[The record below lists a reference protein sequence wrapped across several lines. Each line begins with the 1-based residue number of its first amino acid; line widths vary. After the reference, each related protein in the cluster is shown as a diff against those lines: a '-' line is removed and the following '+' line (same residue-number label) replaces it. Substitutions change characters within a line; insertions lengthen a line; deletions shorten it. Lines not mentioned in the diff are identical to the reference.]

1 MRIQSKVSNLFSL
14 RGRCWSRFQ
23 TAAAAAATVAV
34 LSTSAVCVTKAWK
47 THKRTHGRQD
57 ADTKIVLFPVSCY
70 WIFMLK
76 YLTKKCILKCKNISI
91 TLQIP
96 VCVEKAEVCL
106 FQGVTVLEPG
116 QALVQYLEGE
126 LCYTVH
132 CLHHRDPESGF
143 YAMDVSSVNCSQKCG
158 PVWSFFDAF
167 EHFIY
172 HQYGPA
178 VLRAE
183 PLFMCSTRCT
193 SRPLTLRCAVAPAKI
208 SPARLLMKTGLRI
221 FSLYELHI
229 HLLFAPLIIYLF
241 SQRDWFCFFV

>member
-1 MRIQSKVSNLFSL
+1 M
-14 RGRCWSRFQ
+14 
-23 TAAAAAATVAV
+23 
-34 LSTSAVCVTKAWK
+34 
-47 THKRTHGRQD
+47 
-57 ADTKIVLFPVSCY
+57 PVY
-70 WIFMLK
+70 
-76 YLTKKCILKCKNISI
+76 
-91 TLQIP
+91 
-96 VCVEKAEVCL
+96 VEKAEVCL

-116 QALVQYLEGE
+116 QSLVQYLEGE

-158 PVWSFFDAF
+158 PVWWFFDAF

-178 VLRAE
+178 VLHAE

-241 SQRDWFCFFV
+241 IYFLSGTGFGFLCRQGVPGWRTVLVTTAWRQQWEQWYWPLGLFVHLLMTQSVFRFGPLKRNANNEVKV